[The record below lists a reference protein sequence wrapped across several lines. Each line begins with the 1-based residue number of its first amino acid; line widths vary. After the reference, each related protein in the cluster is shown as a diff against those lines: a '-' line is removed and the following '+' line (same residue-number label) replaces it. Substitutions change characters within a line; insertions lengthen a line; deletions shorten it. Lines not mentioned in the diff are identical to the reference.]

1 MPFGPIAVVGRACV
15 LPGAL
20 DPSALWKAVAEG
32 RDLVGPVP
40 DGRWGVDPE
49 EVLCSP
55 ASPSADRT
63 WTDRGG
69 YVRGFEAVWEP
80 GGFGVPASELD
91 GLDPLVLWVL
101 HTAREALG
109 DAGDRER
116 GAVSRPRAGAVF
128 GNLGFPSLGAASY
141 AQGVFTG
148 EGGGDPRNRF
158 MSGGT
163 ASLLARALGL
173 GAGSFCLDAAC
184 ASSLYAVK
192 LACDRLNDGE
202 ADVMLAGAVQ
212 AADDLFLHVGFS
224 ALAALSRS
232 GRSRPF
238 HRDAD
243 GLLPA
248 EGAAFVVLKRL
259 ADARRDGDTIHGV
272 IRGVG
277 LSNDGRGKG
286 ILAPGEEGQER
297 AIRAAYASAGLDPSR
312 VSLLECHATGTP
324 VGDATELRSTGAVFA
339 GLEGVP
345 IGSLKSNLGH
355 LITVAGAAGLI
366 KVMEAMRA
374 GKRPPTLHADVPTG
388 ALGGSPFRLLHALEP
403 WTSDGPR
410 IAAVSAFGFG
420 GNNAHVVVSE
430 DDPGLDA
437 AGGTG
442 AAGASGDASGASG
455 AFVRRPAVRR
465 STSTPS
471 SGEALEPGPIPVA
484 IVGLGCSVARAA
496 DRAAFSAALLS
507 GEPLLDADGEGRM
520 GPIELYLEG
529 LRFPPRDLDRTLPQQ
544 LAALRAGLEAVA
556 ETGPLPRETTG
567 VFVGME
573 PDGEIGRWGTR
584 WRLARTAR
592 EKAAPDGWLAK
603 ARDAVAPR
611 LEAATVVG
619 TMPNI
624 PANRLSSQL
633 DLTGPG
639 FTVQAAEASGTVAL
653 GLALRA
659 LRAGELDAALVGAVD
674 LCCEPVHRSAA
685 EELLP
690 SGRRTPGDAAVV
702 LVLERLEDAERQGRR
717 IYAVFDGS
725 AAEGADGGDAGTH
738 LKLGLA
744 DGHESLVPRLGHAAA
759 ASALVHVAAAALG
772 LHFRRLPD
780 GRPWLPVEGSRAAEV
795 RVSGD
800 APPIRL
806 VEAAGHA
813 PWTEEPAPRLRFWA
827 GADRRAVAE
836 ALKAGREGLDG
847 PARLVLVARDDS
859 FEEMQARALAFL
871 ERGTPAGAGIHFSE
885 RPVSGGLAFVFTG
898 AGAAYRGMGRD
909 LVQRIP
915 SLAGALGRRSRSL
928 VYALE
933 WVYSDEERDPTVL
946 EQLWGASALCQLH
959 VELTRGVLGLAP
971 DAWMGYSSGETN
983 ALIASGTWTD
993 VDALVHESEAS
1004 GLFTRELGG
1013 SFDAVARRWGRPVR
1027 WASWAVLAPVTEVE
1041 AVLSSL
1047 ERVHLAAVH
1056 GDADCVVAGD
1066 AAACDALVERL
1077 GRDRCLP
1084 LGYPL
1089 AVHVPELG
1097 EVREEWLALH
1107 RRATTPPTGARLY
1120 SNALGGAYEPSRE
1133 ACAEAILGQ
1142 ADRTLDVRPAVLA
1155 AWEDGVRVFVE
1166 HGPRGVCGRF
1176 LRGVLGDREAL
1187 VVSLDRKGGG
1197 IEATLDAVAALLAA
1211 GLPVRHE
1218 ALAALL
1224 PEAARSPRPARALSF
1239 PAHLPAV
1246 AIPPVEPGASTE
1258 GLAMPHRMAPAPPL
1272 PPVLDE
1278 DWSPRR
1284 LEAALFPASPAAARP
1299 FLPPPPVAT
1308 GFPFVAPP
1316 AASPALPAGTA
1327 LEATPVLAGFQAH
1340 VGQVARLHQDFVLSQ
1355 QALHERFLSMMQ
1367 AAEGSLLQATSG
1379 AVSAPAPPHPPP
1391 APVSAALAQA
1401 APTPPPAPIPVA
1413 TPARDAAPT
1422 ERIDAPPARPEE
1434 VPRAPVGPAFD
1445 RRELEIHAGGRISEI
1460 FGPRFAAQDGYERQ
1474 VRMPLPPLLLA
1485 DRVTGLDAE
1494 PASMG
1499 KGSIR
1504 TETDV
1509 REDSWYLHQGRMPP
1523 GVLIEAGQA
1532 DLMLISYL
1540 GVDLLNRGER
1550 VYRLLG
1556 CELTYHGDLPR
1567 AGETIAF
1574 DIHLDGHAAQ
1584 GDVRL
1589 MFFHYDCLKGGR
1601 PQLTVRK
1608 GQAGFFTDAEL
1619 AASAGCLW
1627 RPEEQAIVES
1637 PRLDPP
1643 AVACTRSRFERADL
1657 EALARGDAF
1666 GCFGPG
1672 FELAQTHTQSP
1683 RIQEGRMLLLDRV
1696 TAFEAAGGPWGRGY
1710 LRAELDVRPDRW
1722 FFEGHFKNDP
1732 CMPGT
1737 LMFEGCLQAMAFHL
1751 AAMGFTLARDGWRFQ
1766 PEPELPYQLQCRG
1779 QVTPAS
1785 RLLVTEVFVE
1795 EVVAGPVPTLYADL
1809 LCTVDGLKAFHAR
1822 RVALQLVPD
1831 WPLEAMPALVAAAR
1845 ADVRPVAEA
1854 DGVRFDEAS
1863 LLACAWGRPSRAF
1876 GPMYARFD
1884 GPTRV
1889 ARLPGPPYLFMSRVV
1904 EVQGEMGGMKP
1915 GARAVVEYDV
1925 PDDAWYFGENGARTM
1940 PFAVLLE
1947 AALQPCGWLSSWAGC
1962 ALSVEGELGFR
1973 NLDGA
1978 GTLLGEVRP
1987 GGGPLVTRVELKSIA
2002 ASGST
2007 IIVSFAVECSQDGRP
2022 VYRLE
2027 TVFGFFAAA
2036 SLASQAGL
2044 PAREAESDLLARPG
2058 NTLVDF
2064 ASRPAAFFSSD
2075 RPRLAGPM
2083 LLMIDRVDGFWPGAG
2098 AASLGQIRAVK
2109 DVDPGEWFFKAH
2121 FFQDPVQPGSLG
2133 IEAMIQTLQAFMLE
2147 TRMDDGIP
2155 RPRFEP
2161 LEVGREL
2168 KWKYRGQVLPHHRTV
2183 HTTLELTGQG
2193 RDDRGVWAVA
2203 NASLWANGQR
2213 IYEAQGLGM
2222 RIVAGDPGAPADAG
2236 AAGERGATLDRYDSC
2251 APRSGRDPRESAA
2264 GSPAFSADA
2273 DLRGAGLLL
2282 DPSRE
2287 AWMRDHCPTYT
2298 VPALP
2303 MMVLVDLLA
2312 RGSDGAGPV
2321 IGLRDVRVNGWCLAN
2336 GPQRFRAESAGP
2348 TTRLLSAPADG
2359 GGGPAGADRVVAT
2372 ARVLHGA
2379 WPERPAPW
2387 PSAEGET
2394 APLPYESGA
2403 LFHGPAFQVL
2413 ERLVTGPGASS
2424 SVLSAAS
2431 GVPAGLLNPA
2441 LLDGATHGIPHDAL
2455 HTWDAAY
2462 DPGKVAYPALIP
2474 EIDFF
2479 GPAPASGTVRCE
2491 VRLRP
2496 FLATPDH
2503 PVFRIQLVGE
2513 EGAWCQMRL
2522 VEACFP
2528 KGPIGSVA
2536 PSLRRAFLADRA
2548 PVPGLRLSRVEGGDT
2563 LLTDG
2568 EVAASDWLPG
2578 TVERIYGSRLTEDVA
2593 LREHVAAVHGLHP
2606 GRVLSQLPL
2615 TRFDLAVSRE
2625 DAGVRVSGDPWGRVD
2640 ASPVRAFWTRWFGR
2654 GPWPVED
2661 LYYGL
2666 VERFLRRVVVEA
2678 PEAHEALRGRS
2689 VVYLANH
2696 QTGVE
2701 SLLFSIVASALNEV
2715 PTVTL
2720 AKIEHRTTWLGRL
2733 IRHSFS
2739 YPGVRDPL
2747 LMTFFDR
2754 EDRSSLPRVISELAA
2769 EMAGPGRS
2777 VLVHV
2782 EGTRSL
2788 SCRTRVEKMSGA
2800 FIDMALQSGAPIV
2813 PVRFTG
2819 GLPVEPAAKRL
2830 EFPLGLGRQDV
2841 HLGRPFLPGDLS
2853 GLHYG
2858 ARKERVLEAINGL
2871 GVPNEREEPLPGDP
2885 VLAARV
2891 GAWQEAR
2898 GVSHEHATL
2907 REVLAGLGSPGPD
2920 VARLLAATS
2929 AAELEADGSP
2939 EGAWLAELG
2948 RWLLGDA

>member
-20 DPSALWKAVAEG
+20 TPAALWEAVAEG

-40 DGRWGVDPE
+40 DGRWGVDRGD
-49 EVLCSP
+49 VLCAP
-55 ASPSADRT
+55 EAPEADRT

-69 YVRGFEAVWEP
+69 YVHGFEAVWEAE
-80 GGFGVPASELD
+80 GFGVPASELS
-91 GLDPLVLWVL
+91 GLDTLVPWVL
-101 HTAREALG
+101 HTAREAFR
-109 DAGDRER
+109 DAGDGRA
-116 GAVSRPRAGAVF
+116 GAVLRPRAGAVF
-128 GNLGFPSLGAASY
+128 GNLGFPSLGSASY
-141 AQGVFTG
+141 ARGVFTG

-163 ASLLARALGL
+163 AALLARAFGL

-202 ADVMLAGAVQ
+202 ADLMLAGAVQ

-259 ADARRDGDTIHGV
+259 SDARRDGDTIHGV

-286 ILAPGEEGQER
+286 FLAPCEEGQER

-374 GKRPPTLHADVPTG
+374 GLRPPTLHADVPTG

-410 IAAVSAFGFG
+410 VAAVSAFGFG
-420 GNNAHVVVSE
+420 GNNAHLVVSE
-430 DDPGLDA
+430 DDPELDA
-437 AGGTG
+437 VCVPGAG
-442 AAGASGDASGASG
+442 SGRPVERTSPDVRSPDA
-455 AFVRRPAVRR
+455 P
-465 STSTPS
+465 
-471 SGEALEPGPIPVA
+471 EAPETNPIA

-496 DRAAFSAALLS
+496 GRAAFASALFS
-507 GEPLLDADGEGRM
+507 GEGLLDETGEGRM
-520 GPIELYLEG
+520 GPIALDLEG
-529 LRFPPRDLDRTLPQQ
+529 LRFPPRDLERTLPQQ
-544 LAALRAGLEAVA
+544 LAILGAGLEAAA

-592 EKAAPDGWLAK
+592 ETGAPDGWLAR
-603 ARDAVAPR
+603 ARDAVTPR
-611 LEAATVVG
+611 LEASTVVG

-624 PANRLSSQL
+624 PANRLGSQL
-633 DLTGPG
+633 DLAGPG

-685 EELLP
+685 EALLP
-690 SGRRTPGDAAVV
+690 SESRTPGDAAVV
-702 LVLERLEDAERQGRR
+702 LVLERLADAERQGRR
-717 IYAVFDGS
+717 IYAVLDGS
-725 AAEGADGGDAGTH
+725 AAEGPDDGDAGATV
-738 LKLGLA
+738 KLGLA

-759 ASALVHVAAAALG
+759 ASSLVHVAAAALG

-780 GRPWLPVEGSRAAEV
+780 GRPWLPVEGARAAEV
-795 RVSGD
+795 LVPGD
-800 APPIRL
+800 TALVRL
-806 VEAAGHA
+806 VEAAGH
-813 PWTEEPAPRLRFWA
+813 PPRSEESVPRLRFWA

-836 ALKAGREGLDG
+836 ALKAGREGLEG
-847 PARLVLVARDDS
+847 PARLVLVARDESLD
-859 FEEMQARALAFL
+859 EMQARALAFL

-885 RPVSGGLAFVFTG
+885 RPVSGCLAFVFTG

-909 LVQRIP
+909 LVQRAP
-915 SLAGALGRRSRSL
+915 SLSDSLARRSRSL
-928 VYALE
+928 VRALE
-933 WVYSDEERDPTVL
+933 WVYSDEDREPTVL

-959 VELTRGVLGLAP
+959 VELTRGVLGLTP
-971 DAWMGYSSGETN
+971 DAFLGYSSGETN

-1013 SFDAVARRWGRPVR
+1013 SFEAVARRWGGPVR
-1027 WASWAVLAPVTEVE
+1027 WASRAVLAPLSEVE
-1041 AVLSSL
+1041 AALASL
-1047 ERVHLAAVH
+1047 DRVHLAAVH

-1066 AAACDALVERL
+1066 AAGCEALVERL
-1077 GRDRCLP
+1077 GRSRCLP

-1107 RRATTPPTGARLY
+1107 RRATTPPSHARIY
-1120 SNALGGAYEPSRE
+1120 SNACGRAYEPSRE
-1133 ACAEAILGQ
+1133 ACARAILEQ

-1166 HGPRGVCGRF
+1166 HGPRGVCGRY

-1211 GLPVRHE
+1211 GLPVRHD
-1218 ALAALL
+1218 ALTALL
-1224 PEAARSPRPARALSF
+1224 PEAPRRPKRAHVLSF

-1246 AIPPVEPGASTE
+1246 EIPHVEPTAGKAGHAT
-1258 GLAMPHRMAPAPPL
+1258 PRVMAPAPSL
-1272 PPVLDE
+1272 PPVLEE

-1284 LEAALFPASPAAARP
+1284 REETRSSAPAPAAAARP
-1299 FLPPPPVAT
+1299 HVPPPPVAA
-1308 GFPFVAPP
+1308 GLPPASSPAPP
-1316 AASPALPAGTA
+1316 VGPPVGAS
-1327 LEATPVLAGFQAH
+1327 PVLASFQAH

-1355 QALHERFLSMMQ
+1355 QALHERFLSMMR
-1367 AAEGSLLQATSG
+1367 AAEGSLLHAASG
-1379 AVSAPAPPHPPP
+1379 AVSPAAFAPPSPAPQPDPSRGPVLVPPS
-1391 APVSAALAQA
+1391 APLSVA
-1401 APTPPPAPIPVA
+1401 TPPP
-1413 TPARDAAPT
+1413 DGAPT
-1422 ERIDAPPARPEE
+1422 GRIDAPPAPPAANAAA
-1434 VPRAPVGPAFD
+1434 VPRAPSGPVFD
-1445 RRELEIHAGGRISEI
+1445 RRELEVHAGGRISEI
-1460 FGPRFAAQDGYERQ
+1460 FGPRFASQDGYERQ

-1485 DRVTGLDAE
+1485 NRVTSLDAV

-1504 TETDV
+1504 TETDIL
-1509 REDSWYLHQGRMPP
+1509 EDSWYLHQGRMPP

-1567 AGETIAF
+1567 AGETLAF

-1589 MFFHYDCLKGGR
+1589 MFFHYDCTSGGR

-1608 GQAGFFTDAEL
+1608 GQAGFFTDGEL

-1643 AVACTRSRFERADL
+1643 AAACERSSFERADL
-1657 EALARGDAF
+1657 EAFARGDAH

-1672 FELAQTHTQSP
+1672 FELAETHTRSP
-1683 RIQEGRMLLLDRV
+1683 RFQEGRMLLLDRV
-1696 TAFEAAGGPWGRGY
+1696 TAFDAAGGPWGRGY

-1766 PEPELPYQLQCRG
+1766 PEPELPYRLQCRG

-1845 ADVRPVAEA
+1845 ADARPAAEA

-1863 LLACAWGRPSRAF
+1863 LLACAWGRPSDAF

-1904 EVQGEMGGMKP
+1904 EVHGEMGGMKP

-1925 PDDAWYFGENGARTM
+1925 PDDAWYWDENGARTM

-1962 ALSVEGELGFR
+1962 ALHVDGELGFR

-1978 GTLLGEVRP
+1978 GTLHGEVKP

-2007 IIVSFAVECSQDGRP
+2007 IIVSFAVDCSQDGRP

-2044 PAREAESDLLARPG
+2044 PAREAESDLLSRPG
-2058 NTLVDF
+2058 NTLVDL
-2064 ASRPAAFFSSD
+2064 ASRPAAFFSPG

-2083 LLMIDRVDGFWPGAG
+2083 LLMIDRVNGFWPGAG
-2098 AASLGQIRAVK
+2098 AAGLGQMRAVK

-2133 IEAMIQTLQAFMLE
+2133 VEAMIQTLQAFMLE
-2147 TRMDDGIP
+2147 TRMDDGIAQ
-2155 RPRFEP
+2155 PRFEP

-2183 HTTLELTGQG
+2183 HTTLEVTGCG
-2193 RDDRGVWAVA
+2193 RDERGAWAVA
-2203 NASLWANGQR
+2203 TASLWADGQR

-2236 AAGERGATLDRYDSC
+2236 AAGEPGATLGRDDSC
-2251 APRSGRDPRESAA
+2251 APRYGRDPRESAA
-2264 GSPAFSADA
+2264 GSPALSADA
-2273 DLRGAGLLL
+2273 NLRGAGLLL
-2282 DPSRE
+2282 DPSRDV
-2287 AWMRDHCPTYT
+2287 WVGDHCPTYT

-2321 IGLRDVRVNGWCLAN
+2321 VGLRDVRVNGWCLA
-2336 GPQRFRAESAGP
+2336 GAPLRLRAENAGP
-2348 TTRLLSAPADG
+2348 TTRLLSSPTDG
-2359 GGGPAGADRVVAT
+2359 GGEPAEAGRVVAT
-2372 ARVLHGA
+2372 ARVLHGE

-2387 PSAEGET
+2387 PAAEGEA

-2403 LFHGPAFQVL
+2403 LFHGPAFRVL
-2413 ERLVTGPGASS
+2413 EKLVTGPGASS

-2462 DPGKVAYPALIP
+2462 DPGKVAYPALVP

-2479 GPAPASGTVRCE
+2479 GPTPLAGTVRCE
-2491 VRLRP
+2491 VRLLP
-2496 FLATPDH
+2496 YLGTPDH
-2503 PVFRIQLVGE
+2503 PVFGIQLIGDDGV
-2513 EGAWCQMRL
+2513 WCQLRL

-2536 PSLRRAFLADRA
+2536 PPLRRAFLAERA
-2548 PVPGLRLSRVEGGDT
+2548 PVPGVRLSRTEGGDT
-2563 LLTDG
+2563 LLADA

-2578 TVERIYGSRLTEDVA
+2578 TVERVWSSRRTGDVA
-2593 LREHVAAVHGLHP
+2593 LREHVAAAHALHP
-2606 GRVLSQLPL
+2606 GRVLAQLPL
-2615 TRFDLAVSRE
+2615 TRFDLAVTRE
-2625 DAGVRVSGDPWGRVD
+2625 GDGVRVSGDRWGRLD
-2640 ASPVRAFWTRWFGR
+2640 ASPVRAFWTRWFDR

-2666 VERFLRRVVVEA
+2666 VERFLRRVVVEE
-2678 PEAHEALRGRS
+2678 PEAHAALRGRS

-2701 SLLFSIVASALNEV
+2701 SLLFSIVASALNEI

-2720 AKIEHRTTWLGRL
+2720 AKAEHRTTWLGRL

-2754 EDRSSLPRVISELAA
+2754 EDRSSLPRVIAELAA

-2800 FIDMALQSGAPIV
+2800 FVDMALQAGAPIV

-2830 EFPLGLGRQDV
+2830 EFPLGMGRQDV
-2841 HLGRPFLPGDLS
+2841 HLGRPLLPGELS

-2858 ARKERVLEAINGL
+2858 ARKERVLDAVNAL
-2871 GVPNEREEPLPGDP
+2871 GVPNEREEPLPSDP
-2885 VLAARV
+2885 DFAARV
-2891 GAWQEAR
+2891 RAWQEAR

-2907 REVLAGLGSPGPD
+2907 HEVLGGLPAPGRE
-2920 VARLLAATS
+2920 VARLLAAKD

-2939 EGAWLAELG
+2939 EGEWLAELG
-2948 RWLLGDA
+2948 RWVLGSG

>member
-1 MPFGPIAVVGRACV
+1 MPFSIAVVGRACV

-20 DPSALWKAVAEG
+20 TPAALWEAVAEG
-32 RDLVGPVP
+32 RDLVGQVP
-40 DGRWGVDPE
+40 DGRWGVDPG
-49 EVLCSP
+49 EVLCGP
-55 ASPSADRT
+55 DAPEADRT

-69 YVRGFEAVWEP
+69 YVHGFEAVWEAE
-80 GGFGVPASELD
+80 GFGVPAAELD
-91 GLDPLVLWVL
+91 GLDTLAHWVL
-101 HTAREALG
+101 HTAREALR
-109 DAGDRER
+109 DAGDGRA
-116 GAVSRPRAGAVF
+116 GAVLRPRAGAVF
-128 GNLGFPSLGAASY
+128 GNLGFPSLGSASY
-141 AQGVFTG
+141 ARGIFTG

-163 ASLLARALGL
+163 AALLARAFGL

-202 ADVMLAGAVQ
+202 ADLMLAGAVQ

-224 ALAALSRS
+224 ALNALSRS

-259 ADARRDGDTIHGV
+259 SDARRDGDTIHGV

-286 ILAPGEEGQER
+286 FLAPGEEGQER

-324 VGDATELRSTGAVFA
+324 VGDATELKSTGAVFA

-355 LITVAGAAGLI
+355 LITVAGAAGLV

-374 GKRPPTLHADVPTG
+374 GLRPPTLHADAPTD

-403 WTSDGPR
+403 WPSDGPR
-410 IAAVSAFGFG
+410 VAAVSAFGFG
-420 GNNAHVVVSE
+420 GNNAHLVVSE
-430 DDPGLDA
+430 NDPELDRICARGKAGRGSVARASADVQAPEESKA
-437 AGGTG
+437 A
-442 AAGASGDASGASG
+442 A
-455 AFVRRPAVRR
+455 
-465 STSTPS
+465 
-471 SGEALEPGPIPVA
+471 PIPVA

-496 DRAAFSAALLS
+496 DRAAFAEALFS
-507 GEPLLDADGEGRM
+507 GEPLLDDAGEGRM
-520 GPIELYLEG
+520 GPIELDIEG

-544 LAALRAGLEAVA
+544 LSTLGAGLEAVA

-592 EKAAPDGWLAK
+592 ENGAPDGWLSK
-603 ARDAVAPR
+603 ARDGVAPR

-633 DLTGPG
+633 DLAGPG

-659 LRAGELDAALVGAVD
+659 LRAGELDAALVGAAD

-685 EELLP
+685 EALLP
-690 SGRRTPGDAAVV
+690 EGSRTPGDAAVV
-702 LVLERLEDAERQGRR
+702 LVLERLADAQRQGRR

-725 AAEGADGGDAGTH
+725 AAEGADAGDAGTCV
-738 LKLGLA
+738 KLGLA
-744 DGHESLVPRLGHAAA
+744 GGHESLVPRLGHAAA

-780 GRPWLPVEGSRAAEV
+780 GRPWLPVAGRRAAEV
-795 RVSGD
+795 RVRED
-800 APPIRL
+800 AASIRL
-806 VEAAGHA
+806 VEAAGH
-813 PWTEEPAPRLRFWA
+813 PPRSEGPSPRLRFWA

-847 PARLVLVARDDS
+847 PARLVLVSHDEFFD
-859 FEEMQARALAFL
+859 EMQARALALL

-909 LVQRIP
+909 LVRGIP
-915 SLAGALGRRSRSL
+915 SLADALARKSPSL
-928 VYALE
+928 VLALDRVYA
-933 WVYSDEERDPTVL
+933 DEGRELTVL

-959 VELTRGVLGLAP
+959 VELTRGVLGLSP

-993 VDALVHESEAS
+993 VDALVHESETS

-1013 SFDAVARRWGRPVR
+1013 SFEAVARRWGGPVR
-1027 WASWAVLAPVTEVE
+1027 WASWAVLAPVSEVE
-1041 AVLSSL
+1041 AALATVD
-1047 ERVHLAAVH
+1047 RVHLAAVH

-1066 AAACDALVERL
+1066 AAACEALVERL

-1097 EVREEWLALH
+1097 EVREGWLALH
-1107 RRATTPPTGARLY
+1107 RRDTTPPAGARLY
-1120 SNALGGAYEPSRE
+1120 SNARGGAYEPSRE
-1133 ACAEAILGQ
+1133 ACAQAILGQ

-1155 AWEDGVRVFVE
+1155 AWQDGVRVFVE

-1176 LRGVLGDREAL
+1176 LRGVLGDCEAL

-1197 IEATLDAVAALLAA
+1197 LEATLDAVAALLAA
-1211 GLPVRHE
+1211 GLPVRYD

-1224 PEAARSPRPARALSF
+1224 PEAPRPPRPARTLSF
-1239 PAHLPAV
+1239 AAHLPAV
-1246 AIPPVEPGASTE
+1246 AIPPLEAGAARLGRATA
-1258 GLAMPHRMAPAPPL
+1258 GVMAPAPAL

-1278 DWSPRR
+1278 DWRPRR
-1284 LEAALFPASPAAARP
+1284 QPDGPRSTPHSSGSPLPASHQTGSSLHVPPLSAPPA
-1299 FLPPPPVAT
+1299 LV
-1308 GFPFVAPP
+1308 P
-1316 AASPALPAGTA
+1316 AASPVTAGFPPALPMAPP
-1327 LEATPVLAGFQAH
+1327 LEASPVLASFQAH

-1367 AAEGSLLQATSG
+1367 AAEGSLLHAASAGEGSTS
-1379 AVSAPAPPHPPP
+1379 HPVLS
-1391 APVSAALAQA
+1391 PVSQGAISPGLLLV
-1401 APTPPPAPIPVA
+1401 PPPAPIPVSSPL
-1413 TPARDAAPT
+1413 PAPAAV
-1422 ERIDAPPARPEE
+1422 ERVDAPPARPAE
-1434 VPRAPVGPAFD
+1434 VPRAPAGPTFG

-1567 AGETIAF
+1567 AGETLAF

-1589 MFFHYDCLKGGR
+1589 MFFHYDCLKDGR

-1627 RPEEQAIVES
+1627 SPEEQAVVES

-1643 AVACTRSRFERADL
+1643 AVACERARFERADL
-1657 EALARGDAF
+1657 EAFARGDAHA
-1666 GCFGPG
+1666 CFGPG
-1672 FELAQTHTQSP
+1672 FERARTHTRSP
-1683 RIQEGRMLLLDRV
+1683 RIQDGRMLLLDRV
-1696 TAFEAAGGPWGRGY
+1696 TAFDASGGPWGRGY

-1737 LMFEGCLQAMAFHL
+1737 LMFEACLQAMALHV
-1751 AAMGFTLARDGWRFQ
+1751 AAMGFTLDRDGWRFQ
-1766 PEPELPYQLQCRG
+1766 PEPEVPYQLQCRG

-1845 ADVRPVAEA
+1845 SDARPAAEA
-1854 DGVRFDEAS
+1854 DGFRFDEAS
-1863 LLACAWGRPSRAF
+1863 LLACAWGRPSHAF

-1904 EVQGEMGGMKP
+1904 EVHGEMGGMKP

-1925 PDDAWYFGENGARTM
+1925 PDDAWYWDENGARTM
-1940 PFAVLLE
+1940 PYAVLLE
-1947 AALQPCGWLSSWAGC
+1947 AALQPCGWLSSYVGC

-1978 GTLLGEVRP
+1978 GTLHGEVRP

-2007 IIVSFAVECSQDGRP
+2007 IIVAFVVDCSQDGRP

-2044 PAREAESDLLARPG
+2044 PAREAEIDMLGRSSDS
-2058 NTLVDF
+2058 LVDL
-2064 ASRPAAFFSSD
+2064 ASRPAAFFSPD
-2075 RPRLAGPM
+2075 RPRLAGPT

-2098 AASLGQIRAVK
+2098 AAGLGQMRAVK

-2147 TRMDDGIP
+2147 TRMDEGIE

-2183 HTTLELTGQG
+2183 HTTLEVTEAG
-2193 RDDRGVWAVA
+2193 RDERGAWAVA
-2203 NASLWANGQR
+2203 TASLWADGQR

-2222 RIVAGDPGAPADAG
+2222 RIVAGDPLEP
-2236 AAGERGATLDRYDSC
+2236 
-2251 APRSGRDPRESAA
+2251 GRALRVP
-2264 GSPAFSADA
+2264 SADA
-2273 DLRGAGLLL
+2273 DLRGAGLVL
-2282 DPSRE
+2282 DPSRD

-2298 VPALP
+2298 LPALP
-2303 MMVLVDLLA
+2303 MTVLVDLLA
-2312 RGSDGAGPV
+2312 RGSEGAGPV
-2321 IGLRDVRVNGWCLAN
+2321 IGLRDVRVSGWCLAN
-2336 GPQRFRAESAGP
+2336 EPLRLRAESAGP
-2348 TTRLLSAPADG
+2348 ATRLLSVPPDGEADSAD
-2359 GGGPAGADRVVAT
+2359 AGRVVAT

-2387 PSAEGET
+2387 PPAEGES

-2403 LFHGPAFQVL
+2403 LFHGPAFRVL
-2413 ERLVTGPGASS
+2413 ERLVTAPGASS

-2431 GVPAGLLNPA
+2431 GVPHGLLNPA
-2441 LLDGATHGIPHDAL
+2441 LLDGATHGIPHDGL
-2455 HTWDAAY
+2455 HAWDAAY
-2462 DPGKVAYPALIP
+2462 DPGKVAYPVLIP

-2479 GPAPASGTVRCE
+2479 GPAPVVGTVRCE

-2496 FLATPDH
+2496 FLGTPDH
-2503 PVFRIQLVGE
+2503 PVFAIQLTGD
-2513 EGAWCQMRL
+2513 EGVWCQLRL

-2536 PSLRRAFLADRA
+2536 PLLRRAFLADRA

-2563 LLTDG
+2563 LLADAD
-2568 EVAASDWLPG
+2568 VAASDWLPG
-2578 TVERIYGSRLTEDVA
+2578 TVERVFGARRTGDVA
-2593 LREHVAAVHGLHP
+2593 LREHVAAAHALHP
-2606 GRVLSQLPL
+2606 GRVLAQLPL
-2615 TRFDLAVSRE
+2615 TAFDLAVTRE
-2625 DAGVRVSGDPWGRVD
+2625 GPGVRVSGDPLGRID
-2640 ASPVRAFWTRWFGR
+2640 AAPVRAFWTRWFDR

-2666 VERFLRRVVVEA
+2666 VERFLGRVFVES
-2678 PEAHEALRGRS
+2678 PEEFAALRGKS
-2689 VVYLANH
+2689 VLYLANH

-2754 EDRSSLPRVISELAA
+2754 EDRSSLPRVIAELAA

-2788 SCRTRVEKMSGA
+2788 SCRNRVEKMSGA
-2800 FIDMALQSGAPIV
+2800 FVDMALQVGVPIV
-2813 PVRFTG
+2813 PVRFVG
-2819 GLPVEPAAKRL
+2819 GLPVEPAATRL
-2830 EFPLGLGRQDV
+2830 EFPLGLGRQDI
-2841 HLGRPFLPGDLS
+2841 HLGRPLRPEELS

-2858 ARKERVLEAINGL
+2858 ARKALVLDAINGL

-2885 VLAARV
+2885 AFATRV
-2891 GAWQEAR
+2891 SAWREAR

-2907 REVLAGLGSPGPD
+2907 REVLAGLASPGRE
-2920 VARLLAATS
+2920 VARLLAAKN
-2929 AAELEADGSP
+2929 AAELETDERP
-2939 EGAWLAELG
+2939 EGRWLAELG
-2948 RWLLGDA
+2948 RWLLGRG

>member
-20 DPSALWKAVAEG
+20 TPAALWEAVAEG

-40 DGRWGVDPE
+40 DGRWGVDREQVLSTPE
-49 EVLCSP
+49 AAE
-55 ASPSADRT
+55 ADRT

-69 YVRGFEAVWEP
+69 YVREFEAVWEAE
-80 GGFGVPASELD
+80 GFGVPAAELS
-91 GLDPLVLWVL
+91 GLDTLVPWVL
-101 HTAREALG
+101 HTAREALR
-109 DAGDRER
+109 DAGDGRA
-116 GAVSRPRAGAVF
+116 GAVLRPRAGAVF
-128 GNLGFPSLGAASY
+128 GNLGFPSLGSASY

-163 ASLLARALGL
+163 AALLRRALGL

-202 ADVMLAGAVQ
+202 ADLMLAGAVQ

-248 EGAAFVVLKRL
+248 EGAAFVALKRL
-259 ADARRDGDTIHGV
+259 SDARRDGDTIHGV

-286 ILAPGEEGQER
+286 FLAPGEEGQER

-324 VGDATELRSTGAVFA
+324 VGDATELKSTGAVFA

-374 GKRPPTLHADVPTG
+374 GLRPPTLHADVPMD
-388 ALGGSPFRLLHALEP
+388 ALGRSPFRLLTALEP
-403 WTSDGPR
+403 WTCDGPR

-420 GNNAHVVVSE
+420 GNNAHLVVSE
-430 DDPGLDA
+430 DDPGLDRFCA
-437 AGGTG
+437 YGTAGGG
-442 AAGASGDASGASG
+442 PVARASADAQTPDEVKA
-455 AFVRRPAVRR
+455 PA
-465 STSTPS
+465 
-471 SGEALEPGPIPVA
+471 PIPVA
-484 IVGLGCSVARAA
+484 IVGLGCSVARAS
-496 DRAAFSAALLS
+496 DRAAFAAALFS
-507 GEPLLDADGEGRM
+507 GEPLLDEAGEGRM
-520 GPIELYLEG
+520 GPIELDLEG
-529 LRFPPRDLDRTLPQQ
+529 LRFPPRDLDRTLSQQ
-544 LAALRAGLEAVA
+544 LATLRAGLEAAA
-556 ETGPLPRETTG
+556 ETGSLPRETTG

-592 EKAAPDGWLAK
+592 ENGAPDGWLAK

-633 DLTGPG
+633 DLAGPG
-639 FTVQAAEASGTVAL
+639 FTVQGAEESGAVAL

-674 LCCEPVHRSAA
+674 LCCEPVHRGAA
-685 EELLP
+685 EALLP
-690 SGRRTPGDAAVV
+690 EGTRTPGDAAVV
-702 LVLERLEDAERQGRR
+702 LVLERLADAESKGRR

-725 AAEGADGGDAGTH
+725 AAEGADAGDAGTCVR
-738 LKLGLA
+738 LGLA
-744 DGHESLVPRLGHAAA
+744 GGHESLVPRLGHAAA

-780 GRPWLPVEGSRAAEV
+780 GRPWLPAAGRRATEV
-795 RVSGD
+795 RVRED
-800 APPIRL
+800 AASIRL
-806 VEAAGHA
+806 VEAAGH
-813 PWTEEPAPRLRFWA
+813 PPRSERPFPRLRCWA

-847 PARLVLVARDDS
+847 PTRLVVVSREES
-859 FEEMQARALAFL
+859 FEEMQARGLALL

-909 LVQRIP
+909 LVETIP
-915 SLAGALGRRSRSL
+915 SLADALARKSPSL
-928 VYALE
+928 VRALDRVYA
-933 WVYSDEERDPTVL
+933 DEGRELTAL

-959 VELTRGVLGLAP
+959 VELTRGVLGLSP
-971 DAWMGYSSGETN
+971 GAWMGYSSGETN

-993 VDALVHESEAS
+993 VDALVRESETS

-1013 SFDAVARRWGRPVR
+1013 SFEAVARRWGGPVR
-1027 WASWAVLAPVTEVE
+1027 WASWAVLAPLSEVE
-1041 AVLSSL
+1041 AALASFD
-1047 ERVHLAAVH
+1047 RVHLAAIH

-1066 AAACDALVERL
+1066 AAACEALVERL

-1089 AVHVPELG
+1089 AVHVPELA

-1107 RRATTPPTGARLY
+1107 RRAATPPAGAKVY
-1120 SNALGGAYEPSRE
+1120 SNARGGAYEPSRE
-1133 ACAEAILGQ
+1133 ACAQAILGQ

-1176 LRGVLGDREAL
+1176 LRGVLGDRETL

-1197 IEATLDAVAALLAA
+1197 LDATLDAVAALLAA
-1211 GLPVRHE
+1211 GLPVRHD

-1224 PEAARSPRPARALSF
+1224 PEAPHPPKPVRTLSF
-1239 PAHLPAV
+1239 AAHLPAV
-1246 AIPPVEPGASTE
+1246 SIPPVGSSAGRAVRATA
-1258 GLAMPHRMAPAPPL
+1258 GVMAPAPAL

-1278 DWSPRR
+1278 DWRPRR
-1284 LEAALFPASPAAARP
+1284 AVERVPISHPTSAAPSVSRPSAGLPSVPAQ
-1299 FLPPPPVAT
+1299 PVAT
-1308 GFPFVAPP
+1308 GFP
-1316 AASPALPAGTA
+1316 PALPVAA
-1327 LEATPVLAGFQAH
+1327 PLETSPVLASFQAH
-1340 VGQVARLHQDFVLSQ
+1340 TVQVARLHQDFVLSQ

-1367 AAEGSLLQATSG
+1367 AAEGSLLHAANATG
-1379 AVSAPAPPHPPP
+1379 APAALTGPQRAPSHGLSLVTPPP
-1391 APVSAALAQA
+1391 SSAVA
-1401 APTPPPAPIPVA
+1401 TPPPAP
-1413 TPARDAAPT
+1413 AAID
-1422 ERIDAPPARPEE
+1422 RMDAPPARTAE
-1434 VPRAPVGPAFD
+1434 VPRALTGPTFD
-1445 RRELEIHAGGRISEI
+1445 RRDLEIHAGGRISEI

-1485 DRVTGLDAE
+1485 DRVTGLLAE

-1509 REDSWYLHQGRMPP
+1509 KEDSWYLHQGRMPP

-1567 AGETIAF
+1567 AGETLAF

-1589 MFFHYDCLKGGR
+1589 MFFHYDCLKDGR
-1601 PQLTVRK
+1601 HQLTVRK

-1627 RPEEQAIVES
+1627 SPQEQAIVES

-1643 AVACTRSRFERADL
+1643 ATACGRSRFERADL
-1657 EALARGDAF
+1657 EAFARGDAH

-1672 FELAQTHTQSP
+1672 FERALTHTRSP

-1696 TAFEAAGGPWGRGY
+1696 TAFEPAGGPWGRGY

-1737 LMFEGCLQAMAFHL
+1737 LMFEACLQAMAFHV
-1751 AAMGFTLARDGWRFQ
+1751 AAMGFTLERDGWRFQ
-1766 PEPELPYQLQCRG
+1766 PEPEVPYQLQCRG

-1831 WPLEAMPALVAAAR
+1831 WPLEAMPALVAEAR
-1845 ADVRPVAEA
+1845 SDDRPVAEA
-1854 DGVRFDEAS
+1854 DGFRFDEAS
-1863 LLACAWGRPSRAF
+1863 LLACAWGRPSQAF

-1925 PDDAWYFGENGARTM
+1925 PHDAWYWDENGARTM

-1947 AALQPCGWLSSWAGC
+1947 AALQPCGWLSSYVGC
-1962 ALSVEGELGFR
+1962 ALHVEGELGFR

-1978 GTLLGEVRP
+1978 GTLHGEVRP

-2007 IIVSFAVECSQDGRP
+2007 IIVSFAVDCSQDGRP

-2044 PAREAESDLLARPG
+2044 PAREAENDMLGRSSEYFVDL
-2058 NTLVDF
+2058 
-2064 ASRPAAFFSSD
+2064 ASRPAALFSPD

-2098 AASLGQIRAVK
+2098 AAGLGQMRAVK

-2147 TRMDDGIP
+2147 ARMDEGIE

-2183 HTTLELTGQG
+2183 HTTLEVTASG
-2193 RDDRGVWAVA
+2193 RDERGAWAVA
-2203 NASLWANGQR
+2203 TASLWADGQR

-2222 RIVAGDPGAPADAG
+2222 RIVAGDPDAPGDATDAG
-2236 AAGERGATLDRYDSC
+2236 ESRDRV
-2251 APRSGRDPRESAA
+2251 AVPRTP
-2264 GSPAFSADA
+2264 PADA

-2282 DPSRE
+2282 DPSRDL
-2287 AWMRDHCPTYT
+2287 WVRDHCPTYT
-2298 VPALP
+2298 LPALP
-2303 MMVLVDLLA
+2303 MTVLVDLLA
-2312 RGSDGAGPV
+2312 RGSEGAGPV

-2336 GPQRFRAESAGP
+2336 EPLRLRADSSGPKVRILSVPPDGEADTADAG
-2348 TTRLLSAPADG
+2348 
-2359 GGGPAGADRVVAT
+2359 RVVAS

-2387 PSAEGET
+2387 PPAEGET

-2403 LFHGPAFQVL
+2403 LFHGPAFRVL
-2413 ERLVTGPGASS
+2413 ERLVTAPGASS

-2431 GVPAGLLNPA
+2431 GVPHGLLNPA

-2479 GPAPASGTVRCE
+2479 GPAPVTGTVRCE

-2503 PVFRIQLVGE
+2503 PVFAIQLIGD
-2513 EGAWCQMRL
+2513 EGVWCQLRL

-2536 PSLRRAFLADRA
+2536 PPLRRAFLADRA

-2563 LLTDG
+2563 LLADA

-2578 TVERIYGSRLTEDVA
+2578 TVERVFGARRAEDVA
-2593 LREHVAAVHGLHP
+2593 LREHVAAAHALHP
-2606 GRVLSQLPL
+2606 GRVLAQLPL
-2615 TRFDLAVSRE
+2615 TTFDLAVTRE
-2625 DAGVRVSGDPWGRVD
+2625 GAGVRVSGDPLGRVD
-2640 ASPVRAFWTRWFGR
+2640 AAPVRAFWTRWFDR
-2654 GPWPVED
+2654 DPWPVED

-2666 VERFLRRVVVEA
+2666 VERFLGRVVVES
-2678 PEAHEALRGRS
+2678 PEAFGALRGRS
-2689 VVYLANH
+2689 VLYLANH

-2701 SLLFSIVASALNEV
+2701 SLLFSIVASALSEV

-2720 AKIEHRTTWLGRL
+2720 AKVEHRTTWLGRL

-2754 EDRSSLPRVISELAA
+2754 EDRSSLPRVIAELAA

-2788 SCRTRVEKMSGA
+2788 SCRDRVEKMSGA
-2800 FIDMALQSGAPIV
+2800 FVDMALQVGAPIV
-2813 PVRFTG
+2813 PVRFVG
-2819 GLPVEPAAKRL
+2819 GLPVDPAAARL
-2830 EFPLGLGRQDV
+2830 EFPLGMGRQDI
-2841 HLGRPFLPGDLS
+2841 HLGRPLRPEELS

-2858 ARKERVLEAINGL
+2858 ARKALVLEAINGL

-2885 VLAARV
+2885 AFAARV
-2891 GAWQEAR
+2891 SAWQEAR
-2898 GVSHEHATL
+2898 AVSHEHATL
-2907 REVLAGLGSPGPD
+2907 REVLAGLPAPGRE
-2920 VARLLAATS
+2920 VARLLAAKDAT
-2929 AAELEADGSP
+2929 ELETDGSP

-2948 RWLLGDA
+2948 RWLLGRG